1 MTDEVQKIG
10 REERFTAGTKSTLIA
25 QYNYSYSVQ
34 AYSRLMKVLEGT
46 RSSLHFSFGGNST
59 YRIYLNKSMNILQ
72 NRSFLAI
79 YPIVPS
85 HMGVSILQVWC
96 Q

>member
-46 RSSLHFSFGGNST
+46 RSSYISALVE
-59 YRIYLNKSMNILQ
+59 IVQ
-72 NRSFLAI
+72 NAFI
-79 YPIVPS
+79 
-85 HMGVSILQVWC
+85 
-96 Q
+96 